1 MPKILVI
8 DDDPSQRMFAEHAL
22 QEEGYEIHMAPDA
35 NDFFERLEQSEPD
48 LVLLDLSLP
57 GISGYEILKS
67 IRKQSRYDTIPIV
80 LFSADADTD
89 AKIKGLDLGAVDYLV
104 KPIHHQELAARVRA
118 LIRQKKRQDELLAE
132 YKRLS
137 ELSLTDPL
145 TGAYNRRALA
155 SIMRSRLSEAH
166 RHQVPFSCIMFDL
179 DHFKD
184 VNDTHGHDT
193 GDLVLREIA
202 GLTIALYREEDALI
216 RYGGEEF
223 LAVLQHTSREGART
237 FAERLRSEVASRVFN
252 EGQHPLHV
260 TLSVGVASYPDDG
273 TFESAE
279 SMITLADQRLY
290 AAKRAGRNRVTFEG

>member
-1 MPKILVI
+1 MPRILII
-8 DDDPSQRMFAEHAL
+8 DDDPSLRTFAQSAL
-22 QEEGYEIHMAPDA
+22 KDEGYEIDTAPDA
-35 NDFFERLEQSEPD
+35 NDIFERLEKTAPD
-48 LVLLDLSLP
+48 LVLLDLGLP
-57 GISGYEILKS
+57 GLSGYDALKA
-67 IRKQSRYDTIPIV
+67 IRKTSRFDTIPIV
-80 LFSADADTD
+80 VFSAENSTES
-89 AKIKGLDLGAVDYLV
+89 KIKGLDLGAVDYLV

-155 SIMRSRLSEAH
+155 SIMRARLSEAH
-166 RHQVPFSCIMFDL
+166 RHQVPFSCVMFDL

-193 GDLVLREIA
+193 GDLVLKEVSA
-202 GLTIALYREEDALI
+202 LTIALYRQEDAII

-237 FAERLRSEVASRVFN
+237 FAERLRAEVASRVFN
-252 EGQHPLHV
+252 EDLSPLKI
-260 TLSVGVASYPDDG
+260 TLSAGVASYPDDG
-273 TFESAE
+273 HFATAE
-279 SMITLADQRLY
+279 DMITLADQRLY
-290 AAKRAGRNRVTFEG
+290 EAKRSGRNRIIFEG